1 MQKLFISL
9 NRYVKY
15 LVLLG
20 DVMDKR
26 KKLEE
31 DIFSYKFYKNN
42 KVFIYFQSKEIMIL
56 KGLKAKELL
65 RELENATLY
74 DIQYYLATITGNF
87 KHGNEKMFK
96 K

>member
-9 NRYVKY
+9 NRYAKH

-31 DIFSYKFYKNN
+31 NRFSYRICKNN
-42 KVFIYFQSKEIMIL
+42 KVFIYFQNKEIMVL
-56 KGLKAKELL
+56 KNFEAQELI
-65 RELENATLY
+65 RALEDASSY
-74 DIQYYLATITGNF
+74 EVQYYLATITGNF
-87 KHGNEKMFK
+87 KHGNEKIFK

>member
-1 MQKLFISL
+1 
-9 NRYVKY
+9 
-15 LVLLG
+15 
-20 DVMDKR
+20 
-26 KKLEE
+26 
-31 DIFSYKFYKNN
+31 
-42 KVFIYFQSKEIMIL
+42 MIL
-56 KGLKAKELL
+56 KGLKAQELL

>member
-31 DIFSYKFYKNN
+31 A
-42 KVFIYFQSKEIMIL
+42 IYEDERSTEEVSAIL
-56 KGLKAKELL
+56 NRTGSTGAGGWTAKIQNYAYYNIDGHWEEMEQVKLL
-65 RELENATLY
+65 YSTC
-74 DIQYYLATITGNF
+74 
-87 KHGNEKMFK
+87 
-96 K
+96 